1 MTIGGEGRD
10 LERRGVKKE
19 GKGGSRREGKAD

>member
-1 MTIGGEGRD
+1 MGGEEKD
-10 LERRGVKKE
+10 LERREKEE